1 MELKSPQCTETLM
14 KENGSNLPRDNQ
26 SQKSNGLKV
35 T

>member
-1 MELKSPQCTETLM
+1 MELKSPQRTETLM
-14 KENGSNLPRDNQ
+14 KENGSNLSRDNQ